1 MKYLLCID
9 TSSKNCSVAI
19 VSFNEKEEKKH
30 IVDFVDNLSEDYSH
44 SEKLTFIVE
53 EILLK
58 NKLELN
64 MIKAVCLSSGPG
76 SYTGLRIGSSVAKG
90 ICYSLNIPLISV
102 STLLSMSV
110 GVFEKNKDHMY
121 CPMIDAR
128 RMEVYTALYDNN
140 LMIIKE
146 PHSCI
151 VDYNFLSSFLKDN
164 KIYFFGDGS
173 KKIKEIINNPNAVF
187 LDDIY
192 TSAKN
197 MCDLAVLKYN
207 NRDFEDT
214 AYYEP
219 FYLKEFYFGK

>member
-1 MKYLLCID
+1 MKYLLCVD

-19 VSFNEKEEKKH
+19 VSFNEKEQQKN
-30 IVDFVDNLSEDYSH
+30 IVDFVDNLSEEYSH

-102 STLLSMSV
+102 STLFSMSV
-110 GVFEKNKDHMY
+110 GVFDKNKDYMY

-140 LMIIKE
+140 LRTIKE
-146 PHSCI
+146 PHSSI

-164 KIYFFGDGS
+164 KICFFGDGS
-173 KKIKEIINNPNAVF
+173 KKIKEIINNSNAIF
-187 LDDIY
+187 LEDMY
-192 TSAKN
+192 PSAKN

-219 FYLKEFYFGK
+219 FYLKDFYFGK

>member
-19 VSFNEKEEKKH
+19 LSFNEKEQQKY
-30 IVDFVDNLSEDYSH
+30 IVDFVDNLSEEYSH

-102 STLLSMSV
+102 STLFSMSV
-110 GVFEKNKDHMY
+110 GVFDKNKDYMY

-140 LMIIKE
+140 LSTIKE
-146 PHSCI
+146 PHSSI
-151 VDYNFLSSFLKDN
+151 VDYNFLSSF
-164 KIYFFGDGS
+164 
-173 KKIKEIINNPNAVF
+173 
-187 LDDIY
+187 
-192 TSAKN
+192 
-197 MCDLAVLKYN
+197 
-207 NRDFEDT
+207 FER
-214 AYYEP
+214 
-219 FYLKEFYFGK
+219 